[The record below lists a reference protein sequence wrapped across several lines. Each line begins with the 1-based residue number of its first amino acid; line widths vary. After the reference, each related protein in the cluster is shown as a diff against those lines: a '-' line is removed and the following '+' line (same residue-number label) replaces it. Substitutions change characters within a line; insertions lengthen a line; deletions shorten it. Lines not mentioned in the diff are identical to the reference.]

1 MKKDVIISLV
11 GTQENDGDKDKIEL
25 ITEGSFYRKGD
36 DYYVT
41 YKESELTGLEGTTT
55 TLKVQGKKVT
65 MIRFGTNNTQLIF
78 EKGQHHVCCYDTMYG
93 AITVGVWANDV
104 SVNIGD
110 NGGEIYAAYKID
122 VDNNSIG
129 NNDFRM
135 QIRECH

>member
-104 SVNIGD
+104 SVNIDD